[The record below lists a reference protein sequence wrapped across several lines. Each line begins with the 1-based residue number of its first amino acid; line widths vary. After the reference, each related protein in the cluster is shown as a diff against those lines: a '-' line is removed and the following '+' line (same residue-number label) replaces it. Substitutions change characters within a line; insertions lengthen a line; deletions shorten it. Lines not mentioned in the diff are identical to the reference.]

1 MSERQLSNGSA
12 SELSLPLPHQPHSPR
27 ALVHTLFLQRLNHAL
42 QLADLAAPV
51 GRLAFELGDALAALS
66 VIGLQPL
73 RQGHL
78 RRADHVAVTA
88 AVLTIALCIGVAA
101 MG

>member
-1 MSERQLSNGSA
+1 MSERQLNHGLA
-12 SELSLPLPHQPHSPR
+12 IWLSLPLPLQPHSPR
-27 ALVHTLFLQRLNHAL
+27 TLIHSLLLQRLNHAL
-42 QLADLAAPV
+42 QLADLAAPF
-51 GRLAFELGDALAALS
+51 GRLPFELCDALAALS
-66 VIGLQPL
+66 VIGLHPL